1 MKQGCF
7 WKLYTHLQYIMKT
20 KLICPQNVKFPPFS
34 YIRLLSTAQFHRSCK
49 NKCSLQSA
57 LKINTDL
64 GYLDRVGSVF
74 KRQGSSSG
82 RKLSPNGTETILP
95 LSKSHRAGRSVAS
108 GSAGA
113 HQETQFWSS
122 GPSTESIFLPAPKH
136 TTSSIVNTI
145 CHRISAAKLWPQDT
159 GKPHLD
165 NLACRTTLWFPF
177 YRIGN
182 ADAFL
187 CTLIISKHC
196 ALKYCDYFRQHKR
209 PDDSAEGST
218 KQLDKFA
225 INIIKEVHDN
235 MSKR

>member
-1 MKQGCF
+1 MKQGCL
-7 WKLYTHLQYIMKT
+7 WRLYTHLQYIMKT
-20 KLICPQNVKFPPFS
+20 KLNCPQNVKFLTFS
-34 YIRLLSTAQFHRSCK
+34 YIRLLSKAQFRRSCK
-49 NKCSLQSA
+49 NRCSLQSA

-82 RKLSPNGTETILP
+82 RKLSPNGTETICP
-95 LSKSHRAGRSVAS
+95 LCKSHRAGRSVAS

-113 HQETQFWSS
+113 HQETQLWSS
-122 GPSTESIFLPAPKH
+122 GPSTESIFLPVPKH

-145 CHRISAAKLWPQDT
+145 CHWISAAKLWPQDT

-165 NLACRTTLWFPF
+165 NLVCRTTLFPF

-187 CTLIISKHC
+187 CTLIISKRC
-196 ALKYCDYFRQHKR
+196 ALKYCDYFRQHKTTR
-209 PDDSAEGST
+209 WLCRREH
-218 KQLDKFA
+218 KA
-225 INIIKEVHDN
+225 I
-235 MSKR
+235 R

>member
-7 WKLYTHLQYIMKT
+7 WKLYTHLQYITKT
-20 KLICPQNVKFPPFS
+20 KLICPQNAKFPPFS

-49 NKCSLQSA
+49 NKRSLQSA